1 MLVSKNNIKIIL
13 LLIFVLVIYQISKT
27 SPTNYIA
34 YSLVAI
40 GFYLVYTEIKVE
52 EFIYLKEKMSNSI
65 ENSNFINDEG
75 IVKNQPV
82 FVDESFDIPNE
93 SINNTEEQIKQAQE
107 LESIRTSELEEL
119 KKSLIKPEDVEIK
132 NQLCDCNTAIAKAM
146 APLQSEVSKLRA
158 AQKVS
163 VSETEAKVKTY
174 QLLVDVLKTNGI
186 LNEEDINSLK
196 SKMTSGLLTIDET
209 ISRLEK
215 MKLLAKEVASKP
227 DISNKS
233 WWNEMNKSELPAA
246 MYLPLGSQ
254 INQDFSNEYTILNTE
269 KWTVPMPRPPVCIDS
284 TPKEIMPVG
293 TSGYPLNVKYFDDA
307 RYVSTSSK
315 TEKEKKEMTE
325 ILKE

>member
-27 SPTNYIA
+27 SPTNYVA
-34 YSLVAI
+34 YGLVAI

-52 EFIYLKEKMSNSI
+52 EFIYLKEKMT
-65 ENSNFINDEG
+65 EDG
-75 IVKNQPV
+75 IVANQPSDV
-82 FVDESFDIPNE
+82 LPDVTPEINE
-93 SINNTEEQIKQAQE
+93 STEVVDNTDEQMLQAQA
-107 LESIRTSELEEL
+107 LQTDRTAELEEL
-119 KKSLIKPEDVEIK
+119 KKALIKPEDVEVK
-132 NQLCDCNTAIAKAM
+132 NQACDCNTAIAKAI
-146 APLQSEVSKLRA
+146 APLQTEVSKLRS
-158 AQKVS
+158 AQKVT

-174 QLLVDVLKTNGI
+174 QLLVDILQAHGI
-186 LNEEDINSLK
+186 LKSEDIQSLK
-196 SKMTSGLLTIDET
+196 SKMTSGLLTIDEA

-215 MKLLAKEVASKP
+215 MKLVAKEVAAKP
-227 DISNKS
+227 DASNKS
-233 WWNEMNKSELPAA
+233 WWNDMNKSELPAA

-293 TSGYPLNVKYFDDA
+293 TSGYPLSVKYFDDS

-315 TEKEKKEMTE
+315 TEQAKKEMEET
-325 ILKE
+325 LKE